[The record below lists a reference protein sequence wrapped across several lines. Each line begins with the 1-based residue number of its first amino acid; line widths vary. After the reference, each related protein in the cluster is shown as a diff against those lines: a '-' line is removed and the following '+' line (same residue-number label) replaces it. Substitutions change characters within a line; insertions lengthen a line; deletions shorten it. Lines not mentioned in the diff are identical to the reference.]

1 MGVLIS
7 SSIESFIQL
16 IGVLFI
22 FVFVLLITYF
32 TTKWMGNIQRGRL
45 TSNNLRVL
53 ETIAI
58 GNGKLICLIETGHVY
73 LVVSVGKDNPYKHPN
88 RDTLSFF
95 KDMMYNPIER
105 TDEKGCVVELLG
117 KDILEETIRDI

>member
-32 TTKWMGNIQRGRL
+32 TTKWMGNIQKGRFSS
-45 TSNNLRVL
+45 SNLL
-53 ETIAI
+53 LIETISI
-58 GNGKLICLIETGHVY
+58 GNGKLICLLEAGTVY
-73 LVVSVGKDNPYKHPN
+73 LVVAVGKDEVSLLA
-88 RDTLSFF
+88 RLSKEEL
-95 KDMMYNPIER
+95 KDVSFLNNKESEHISGSFQEVL
-105 TDEKGCVVELLG
+105 EKVKE
-117 KDILEETIRDI
+117 KIPKM

>member
-32 TTKWMGNIQRGRL
+32 TTKWMGNIQKGRYSS
-45 TSNNLRVL
+45 SNLCL
-53 ETIAI
+53 IETISI
-58 GNGKLICLIETGHVY
+58 GNGKLICLLEAGTVY
-73 LVVSVGKDNPYKHPN
+73 LVVAVGKDEVSLLAQ
-88 RDTLSFF
+88 LSKEEL
-95 KDMMYNPIER
+95 KDVSFLNNKESEHISGSFQEVL
-105 TDEKGCVVELLG
+105 EKVKE
-117 KDILEETIRDI
+117 KIPKM

>member
-32 TTKWMGNIQRGRL
+32 TTKWMGNIQKGRFSS
-45 TSNNLRVL
+45 SNLL
-53 ETIAI
+53 LIETISI
-58 GNGKLICLIETGHVY
+58 GNGKLICLLEAGTVY
-73 LVVSVGKDNPYKHPN
+73 LAVAVGKDEVSLLA
-88 RDTLSFF
+88 RLSKEEL
-95 KDMMYNPIER
+95 KDVSFLNNKESEHNSGSFQEVL
-105 TDEKGCVVELLG
+105 EKV
-117 KDILEETIRDI
+117 KDKIPKM

>member
-32 TTKWMGNIQRGRL
+32 TTKWMGNIQKGRFSS
-45 TSNNLRVL
+45 SNLL
-53 ETIAI
+53 LIETISI
-58 GNGKLICLIETGHVY
+58 GNGKLICLLEAGTVY
-73 LVVSVGKDNPYKHPN
+73 LVVAVGKDEVSLLAQ
-88 RDTLSFF
+88 LSKEEL
-95 KDMMYNPIER
+95 KDVSFLNNKESEHISGSFQEVL
-105 TDEKGCVVELLG
+105 EKV
-117 KDILEETIRDI
+117 KDKIPKM

>member
-32 TTKWMGNIQRGRL
+32 TTKWMGNIQKGRFSS
-45 TSNNLRVL
+45 SNLL
-53 ETIAI
+53 LIETISI
-58 GNGKLICLIETGHVY
+58 GNGKLICLLEAGTVY
-73 LVVSVGKDNPYKHPN
+73 LVVAVGKDEVSLLAQ
-88 RDTLSFF
+88 LSKEEL
-95 KDMMYNPIER
+95 KDVSFLNNKESER
-105 TDEKGCVVELLG
+105 ISGSFQEVLEKVKE
-117 KDILEETIRDI
+117 KIPKM

>member
-32 TTKWMGNIQRGRL
+32 TTKWMGNMQKGRFSS
-45 TSNNLRVL
+45 SNLL
-53 ETIAI
+53 LIETISI
-58 GNGKLICLIETGHVY
+58 GNGKLICLLEAGTVY
-73 LVVSVGKDNPYKHPN
+73 LVVAVGKDEVSLLAQ
-88 RDTLSFF
+88 LSKEEL
-95 KDMMYNPIER
+95 KDVSFLNNKESER
-105 TDEKGCVVELLG
+105 ISGSFQEVLEKVKE
-117 KDILEETIRDI
+117 KIPKM

>member
-32 TTKWMGNIQRGRL
+32 TTKWMGNIQKGRFSS
-45 TSNNLRVL
+45 SNLL
-53 ETIAI
+53 LIETISI
-58 GNGKLICLIETGHVY
+58 GNGKLICLLEAGTVY
-73 LVVSVGKDNPYKHPN
+73 LVVAVGKDEVSLLAQ
-88 RDTLSFF
+88 LSKEEL
-95 KDMMYNPIER
+95 KDVSFLNSKESENVSGSFQEVL
-105 TDEKGCVVELLG
+105 EKV
-117 KDILEETIRDI
+117 KDKIPKM

>member
-32 TTKWMGNIQRGRL
+32 TTKWMGNIQKGRY
-45 TSNNLRVL
+45 SSSNLRL
-53 ETIAI
+53 IETISI
-58 GNGKLICLIETGHVY
+58 GNGKLICLLEAGTVY
-73 LVVSVGKDNPYKHPN
+73 LGVAVGKDEVSLLAQ
-88 RDTLSFF
+88 LSKEEL
-95 KDMMYNPIER
+95 KDVSFLNNKESEHISGSFQEVL
-105 TDEKGCVVELLG
+105 EKVKE
-117 KDILEETIRDI
+117 KIPKM

>member
-32 TTKWMGNIQRGRL
+32 TTKWMGNVQKGRVVS
-45 TSNNLRVL
+45 SNLQL
-53 ETIAI
+53 IETISI
-58 GNGKLICLIETGHVY
+58 GNGKLICLIEAGTVY
-73 LVVSVGKDNPYKHPN
+73 LVIAVGKDEVSLLAQ
-88 RDTLSFF
+88 LSKEEL
-95 KDMMYNPIER
+95 KDVSFSNN
-105 TDEKGCVVELLG
+105 K
-117 KDILEETIRDI
+117 